1 MQYDLDNPE
10 ISNDADMYDAPKF
23 YGGHLGLGTI
33 TKNNTWLAI
42 DRRNKLAELGTT
54 HTVGI
59 KVAYPK
65 TGPTDVFLTV
75 NTCSQGNGPYKIQ
88 LVDKVLN
95 KVEEIGD
102 KSTYFYSINTTE
114 EKKEDRF
121 EILFSAIESKLGV
134 LNQATSTFIVYP
146 NPAMDGKFYLI
157 NNKLNPIKN
166 INIYKPF
173 QQHRQKQ

>member
-65 TGPTDVFLTV
+65 TGPTDVLLTV

-88 LVDKVLN
+88 LVTT
-95 KVEEIGD
+95 VEPLKAFYKAEASHQD
-102 KSTYFYSINTTE
+102 YYEKDRKST
-114 EKKEDRF
+114 R
-121 EILFSAIESKLGV
+121 
-134 LNQATSTFIVYP
+134 LNSS
-146 NPAMDGKFYLI
+146 
-157 NNKLNPIKN
+157 
-166 INIYKPF
+166 
-173 QQHRQKQ
+173 HRL